1 VAKFLLIMFNRQ
13 RVALAGRRGHVA
25 DTHSTAWKPAPDLGM
40 VLVDQTRSV
49 QRVGGL
55 CHVQLLF

>member
-1 VAKFLLIMFNRQ
+1 MAKFLLIMFNRQ

-40 VLVDQTRSV
+40 VLVRWADQSLSSPSSR
-49 QRVGGL
+49 
-55 CHVQLLF
+55 